1 MTRYIAVYLDTAQV
15 QALRDDAQETV
26 LAADEDLEI
35 TKQLNDLTAR
45 RPAGSLV
52 KRSTRSATCTSR
64 SSTSYRKQLSAS
76 TSVRATTSTS
86 KTHSPMSATIEE
98 ATRHQEKQGGTG

>member
-1 MTRYIAVYLDTAQV
+1 MGRYIAVYLDTAQV

-45 RPAGSLV
+45 RLAREAIDK
-52 KRSTRSATCTSR
+52 KRDLYVEIVGKLQEASER
-64 SSTSYRKQLSAS
+64 LS
-76 TSVRATTSTS
+76 VGEGDY
-86 KTHSPMSATIEE
+86 IDE
-98 ATRHQEKQGGTG
+98 

>member
-1 MTRYIAVYLDTAQV
+1 MKGRYIAVYFDTAQV

-45 RPAGSLV
+45 RLAREAIDK
-52 KRSTRSATCTSR
+52 KRDL
-64 SSTSYRKQLSAS
+64 YLEIVDKLQ
-76 TSVRATTSTS
+76 
-86 KTHSPMSATIEE
+86 E
-98 ATRHQEKQGGTG
+98 AAERLNVGEGDYIDE

>member
-1 MTRYIAVYLDTAQV
+1 MGRYIVVYLDTAQV

-45 RPAGSLV
+45 RLAREAIDK
-52 KRSTRSATCTSR
+52 KRDL
-64 SSTSYRKQLSAS
+64 YVEIVDKLQ
-76 TSVRATTSTS
+76 
-86 KTHSPMSATIEE
+86 E
-98 ATRHQEKQGGTG
+98 AAERLNVGEGDYIDE

>member
-1 MTRYIAVYLDTAQV
+1 MKGRYIAVYFDTAQV

-45 RPAGSLV
+45 RLAREAIDK
-52 KRSTRSATCTSR
+52 KRDL
-64 SSTSYRKQLSAS
+64 YVEIVDKLQ
-76 TSVRATTSTS
+76 
-86 KTHSPMSATIEE
+86 E
-98 ATRHQEKQGGTG
+98 AAECLNVGEGDYIDE

>member
-1 MTRYIAVYLDTAQV
+1 MGRYIAVYLDTAQV

-45 RPAGSLV
+45 RLAREAIDK
-52 KRSTRSATCTSR
+52 KRDL
-64 SSTSYRKQLSAS
+64 YVEIVDKLQ
-76 TSVRATTSTS
+76 
-86 KTHSPMSATIEE
+86 E
-98 ATRHQEKQGGTG
+98 AAERLNVGEGDYSDE

>member
-1 MTRYIAVYLDTAQV
+1 MMTRYIAVYFDTAQV

-45 RPAGSLV
+45 RLAREAIDK
-52 KRSTRSATCTSR
+52 KRDL
-64 SSTSYRKQLSAS
+64 YVEIVDKLQEAS
-76 TSVRATTSTS
+76 ERLNVGEGDY
-86 KTHSPMSATIEE
+86 IDE
-98 ATRHQEKQGGTG
+98 

>member
-1 MTRYIAVYLDTAQV
+1 MTRYIAVYFDTAQV

-45 RPAGSLV
+45 RLAREAIDK
-52 KRSTRSATCTSR
+52 KRDL
-64 SSTSYRKQLSAS
+64 YVEIVDKLQEAS
-76 TSVRATTSTS
+76 ERLNVGEGDY
-86 KTHSPMSATIEE
+86 IDE
-98 ATRHQEKQGGTG
+98 

>member
-1 MTRYIAVYLDTAQV
+1 MGRYIAVYLDTAQV

-45 RPAGSLV
+45 RLAREAIDKKRDLYVEIVDKLQEAAESLNV
-52 KRSTRSATCTSR
+52 GEGD
-64 SSTSYRKQLSAS
+64 Y
-76 TSVRATTSTS
+76 
-86 KTHSPMSATIEE
+86 IDE
-98 ATRHQEKQGGTG
+98 

>member
-1 MTRYIAVYLDTAQV
+1 MSRYIAVYLDTAQV

-45 RPAGSLV
+45 RLAREAIDK
-52 KRSTRSATCTSR
+52 KRDL
-64 SSTSYRKQLSAS
+64 Y
-76 TSVRATTSTS
+76 
-86 KTHSPMSATIEE
+86 IEIVDKLQE
-98 ATRHQEKQGGTG
+98 AAERLKVGEGDYIDE